1 MEVNQYAKK
10 IREKYPNF
18 KIALGNEIYLV
29 DERKSGQKY
38 YHFILIAKDLCGH
51 QGLHELSSAAW
62 YGMYND
68 RNMDRVPLL
77 KSELKDIMQKYKG
90 HIIAT
95 TACIGGELSTK
106 ALAMVNAQKKDDIE
120 TATLAYQDICTFI
133 QFAN

>member
-10 IREKYPNF
+10 IHEKYPNF

-38 YHFILIAKDLCGH
+38 YHFILIAKDLYGH

-77 KSELKDIMQKYKG
+77 KEELYNTMQKYKG

-95 TACIGGELSTK
+95 TACIGGELGTNLLNYSNCK
-106 ALAMVNAQKKDDIE
+106 KVNDE
-120 TATLAYQDICTFI
+120 
-133 QFAN
+133 